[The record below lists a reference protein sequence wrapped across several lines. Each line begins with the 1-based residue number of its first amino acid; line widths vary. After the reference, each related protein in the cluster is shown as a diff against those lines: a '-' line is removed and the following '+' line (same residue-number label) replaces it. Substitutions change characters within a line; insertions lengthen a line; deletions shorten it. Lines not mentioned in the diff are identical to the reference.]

1 MENNKIEDNWYNA
14 PTWWMA
20 ILAFVGMMV
29 GAMTWVYALSSNIQ
43 SVTEKLEKTARTV
56 EKHDESINS
65 LKTDSAVIREKLSTI
80 ERVVLKIEKKL

>member
-1 MENNKIEDNWYNA
+1 MGNSRIEDKWYNT

-43 SVTEKLEKTARTV
+43 SVTEKLEKTVKIV
-56 EKHDESINS
+56 EKHDDSINS